1 MKILFALL
9 LLLSALTPVVGQT
22 LTKPGSVVATVD
34 ASKIDS
40 PISPYLYG
48 QFLEHIG
55 NMVYKGVWSEML
67 DDRKFYFPVQPAN
80 AQQALQAGV
89 AGRSRRF
96 GAGVAAG
103 RWNPIGPAD
112 SVIMDTTDPYVG
124 DHTPLVTLAGDEPR
138 GILQT
143 GVRFHGGE
151 AYIGRVILNGR
162 SSTKASIVL
171 LWSQGATELRQLLP
185 LGKLNA
191 RYKKYQFSFRAD
203 GDGPATLEIQATGTG
218 RFHIGASSLM
228 PANNVDGF
236 RPDVVA
242 VLKSLHSGVYRF
254 PGGNYISAFEWRNAV
269 GDPDKR
275 PPVMDPVWNAVQ
287 SNDIGTDEFIRLCRL
302 IDVEPY
308 ITVNAGFGD
317 ENSAAQLVQYVNGAD
332 TTPMGKWRAK
342 NGNPKPYHVKF
353 FGIGNEMWGDYQYGY
368 ISLAQY
374 EVKHNLFA
382 KAMRKEDPSIVLI
395 ASGAMPDTMTGS
407 GQSLHL
413 GSDLVPKYL
422 SPEDW
427 TGGLLTHCFDNFDM
441 ISEHFYNYGDTHY
454 SLAQGKQVPNDPG
467 EPVTDWMRRPANHIR
482 LKYEEYEAYV
492 KRLPELITKPKPL
505 DIDEWAYAG
514 SGPYP
519 TYPAYAWVLQ
529 EMFRHTDFFQMA
541 CQTFATSLLTTDGNK
556 VSLNGN
562 GLVFKI
568 YRDHFGTIPVEVT
581 GNLPQPIPTDP
592 PGGEQPSVNAGS
604 DTFPLDVVAA
614 WTADREAL
622 SVAVLNPT
630 NVNHNLSLN
639 INGANLSGSGT
650 LWQLALVGKNGSDP
664 TIESVGMN
672 SIPELLT
679 VPGYSVNIYVLP
691 VKPAHN

>member
-1 MKILFALL
+1 
-9 LLLSALTPVVGQT
+9 
-22 LTKPGSVVATVD
+22 VVATVD